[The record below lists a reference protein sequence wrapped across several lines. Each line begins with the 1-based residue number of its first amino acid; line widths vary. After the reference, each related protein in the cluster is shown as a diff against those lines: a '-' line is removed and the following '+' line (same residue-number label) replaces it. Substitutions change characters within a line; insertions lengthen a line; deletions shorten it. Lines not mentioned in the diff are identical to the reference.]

1 MLKKLHISLIFSNLA
16 VKIKTTKITAMHNVG
31 SPESGSAAYSF
42 VVNAI
47 SACSGTFL
55 YMYGIWLNPQ
65 QSIVYIKYNNARFSL
80 RK

>member
-1 MLKKLHISLIFSNLA
+1 
-16 VKIKTTKITAMHNVG
+16 MHNVG